1 MVLLCPQIPAARLP
15 RGGVE
20 SDEVERRGP
29 RGGGGSG
36 GVGGYGALRAGRGGR
51 WLAAGKRKHF
61 AWKVLAVGRS
71 RRAPVDDES
80 WTRIRMGTGG
90 EELRRRSRT
99 ELPSNASCSCVVAP
113 SAIKVFALMF
123 DAPWA
128 AVQSCFGPAAA
139 VLGSDCALEPS
150 LFIWSLRHNVD
161 PRDRQPSQPAPTD
174 APTETS
180 VPTGAGDDDME
191 EKRTAFVGQNFG
203 LPHRDFSYS
212 EAHFPSGAPKVRFTG
227 CRHGILRS
235 SCTPSFLLLSNSIRN
250 PPCLSVSL
258 LPTPLFLSPPSVHHC
273 PSLPPPLRS

>member
-1 MVLLCPQIPAARLP
+1 
-15 RGGVE
+15 
-20 SDEVERRGP
+20 
-29 RGGGGSG
+29 
-36 GVGGYGALRAGRGGR
+36 
-51 WLAAGKRKHF
+51 
-61 AWKVLAVGRS
+61 
-71 RRAPVDDES
+71 
-80 WTRIRMGTGG
+80 
-90 EELRRRSRT
+90 
-99 ELPSNASCSCVVAP
+99 
-113 SAIKVFALMF
+113 MF

-174 APTETS
+174 APTESS

-212 EAHFPSGAPKVRFTG
+212 EAHFPSGAPKVRFPG

-235 SCTPSFLLLSNSIRN
+235 SCTPSFL
-250 PPCLSVSL
+250 
-258 LPTPLFLSPPSVHHC
+258 
-273 PSLPPPLRS
+273 